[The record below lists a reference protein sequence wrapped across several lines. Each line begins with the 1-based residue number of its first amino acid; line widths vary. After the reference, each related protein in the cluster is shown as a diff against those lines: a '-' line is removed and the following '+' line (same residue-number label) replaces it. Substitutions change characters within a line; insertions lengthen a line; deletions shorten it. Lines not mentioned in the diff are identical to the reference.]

1 MSNIQRY
8 VVDAYSKHDWS
19 LEADNFGGDLVKY
32 EDHASIVANLKLSMA
47 RQIEQLQ
54 STLKAIQAAIP
65 CHNSES
71 GFVIDHC
78 NENGDYV
85 STEWVDPTQI
95 VFDIQKIL
103 SDSSEAME

>member
-1 MSNIQRY
+1 MEYMESMMQSQLEGSMSQ
-8 VVDAYSKHDWS
+8 
-19 LEADNFGGDLVKY
+19 Y
-32 EDHASIVANLKLSMA
+32 ESMA

-85 STEWVDPTQI
+85 STEWVDPAQI

>member
-1 MSNIQRY
+1 MSDLYTIDSPFPLHVTQRI
-8 VVDAYSKHDWS
+8 DRIKQ
-19 LEADNFGGDLVKY
+19 LEG
-32 EDHASIVANLKLSMA
+32 
-47 RQIEQLQ
+47 QIEKLQ
-54 STLKAIQAAIP
+54 NTLKSIQSAIP

-103 SDSSEAME
+103 SDASEVIK